1 MIKEDGDLKGC
12 QEQPLW
18 QYVACDRLVDRLVG
32 KESSLQFVEREGC
45 DALPSPGV
53 NPLEGSPKYSCG
65 KLGLRRRSRLPTLE
79 RGRGSSWE
87 PRD

>member
-1 MIKEDGDLKGC
+1 MVEEVDGRCGTCARWSNKHHDTL
-12 QEQPLW
+12 L
-18 QYVACDRLVDRLVG
+18 
-32 KESSLQFVEREGC
+32 
-45 DALPSPGV
+45 SPGV

-65 KLGLRRRSRLPTLE
+65 KLGLGRCSRLPILE